1 MQRRH
6 PSRSLSCHWRRL
18 ARSMAHVHQMVD
30 SRQPNA
36 RCCDPSISER
46 FGVRESHL
54 DCCTG
59 NLIACATMG
68 LREINSDAHADAR
81 VTTGRAAGPN
91 RVRIF
96 ALRTGGHGET
106 AVPLWEREKI
116 RQSSRAPRSRT
127 ELGEVER
134 RFSQPECAARFSFAH
149 SNLCTH
155 DNHAVHRFGFCASRR
170 PIFFPVP
177 SLKVIYSVSGS
188 CSQIV

>member
-1 MQRRH
+1 MFTRWSTVAGPGRW
-6 PSRSLSCHWRRL
+6 PS
-18 ARSMAHVHQMVD
+18 
-30 SRQPNA
+30 A

-46 FGVRESHL
+46 FGVRESLL
-54 DCCTG
+54 DGYTLSSSECV
-59 NLIACATMG
+59 AMG

-149 SNLCTH
+149 SNLFAHTTTTPYTVLAFARH
-155 DNHAVHRFGFCASRR
+155 GGQ
-170 PIFFPVP
+170 FFYP
-177 SLKVIYSVSGS
+177 SPR
-188 CSQIV
+188 